1 MLTVTLEAAV
11 VINGSHLV
19 DPKLSI
25 TLLDTMLITLECILI
40 ALQAVAAVR
49 LALHPPF
56 ETTGQSNNRL
66 SKRSPVV
73 LNGGINKCVT
83 MKLNVHGV
91 DLNLR
96 VDSDVSDVIIPLPSS
111 INAVGLAPQSISSGN
126 PVTIKYKLKEYNGFS
141 SEATVTI
148 PGTRITGVNLPVIE
162 IEKQSAGL
170 VGIDGTL
177 KQGVFGFGYS
187 LLSKHHTSVPAIDAL
202 YNDGV
207 IPNNEIGIQLC
218 PYDMLQESFINIGN
232 TDITAKCGTDG
243 RSVAWVE
250 SPSDGYFSVNIK
262 NILINGKRVDLPAEF
277 QKNQGED
284 GRAFYSYL
292 HTCLTYMFF
301 PEIVVAALVDAIVG
315 SGAIT
320 IKRIKLKR
328 KLYPEEID
336 EIFWKDCLMS
346 QSDYNID
353 WSKLPTFTI
362 TMFAET
368 PVTDDNRNSVV
379 KIKLGPR
386 DYIQKVDSENFVF
399 AVGVGP
405 NDYAVLGASFMTRL
419 AVAFD
424 RHNKRIGFGP
434 GCGCEVSTDGYPT
447 ISDHYQVLWPS
458 SQLPEQP
465 STSGSDGTF
474 IRRRKPTT
482 TTDQVAVP
490 ENTHHTVK
498 SRKQTLNKL
507 D

>member
-1 MLTVTLEAAV
+1 
-11 VINGSHLV
+11 
-19 DPKLSI
+19 
-25 TLLDTMLITLECILI
+25 MLITLECILI

-49 LALHPPF
+49 LALHPPSGI
-56 ETTGQSNNRL
+56 TSQSNNRL
-66 SKRSPVV
+66 SKRSPVELSGDIGQCFTMKFNV
-73 LNGGINKCVT
+73 NGIN
-83 MKLNVHGV
+83 
-91 DLNLR
+91 LNLR

-141 SEATVTI
+141 STATVTI

-162 IEKQSAGL
+162 IEKQSASL

-177 KQGVFGFGYS
+177 EQGVFGFGYS

-232 TDITAKCGTDG
+232 TDITAKCGTNG
-243 RSVAWVE
+243 KSVAWVQ
-250 SPSDGYFSVNIK
+250 SQSDGYFSVNIK
-262 NILINGKRVDLPAEF
+262 SILVNGKRVDLPAEF
-277 QKNQGED
+277 QKKVENGH
-284 GRAFYSYL
+284 ALYSYL
-292 HTCLTYMFF
+292 HTCLTYMHF
-301 PEIVVAALVDAIVG
+301 PKTVVTALVDAIVG

-336 EIFWKDCLMS
+336 DVFLENSLMS

-353 WSKLPTFTI
+353 WSKLPSFTI
-362 TMFAET
+362 VMFAET

-379 KIKLGPR
+379 TITLGPR
-386 DYIQKVDSENFVF
+386 DYIQKINSEDFVF

-419 AVAFD
+419 GLTFD
-424 RHNKRIGFGP
+424 RAHKRIGFGP

-458 SQLPEQP
+458 SQLPKQP

-482 TTDQVAVP
+482 TTNQVAVP
-490 ENTHHTVK
+490 ENTHHTVN

-507 D
+507 E